1 MTVAMPD
8 RLLSPE
14 GEAWMLRCRLLKQAF
29 DERDNGHY
37 FRRSGEIEDAYASLS
52 PAEFMERFNGNAA

>member
-1 MTVAMPD
+1 MNVAMPD

-29 DERDNGHY
+29 DERENGHY